1 MVYRGCVV
9 RIEESF
15 AIVLTTGAQ
24 YLRVIKKEGL
34 TTGKEILFVEEDLY
48 QEKPSVFKSFGLVA
62 AVMMLLFLSV
72 TAYNTLQHWLPLQ
85 QVVAIVSLD
94 INPSLELEVNRE
106 NKVLRGVAVNEEGK
120 LLVEPSLKGLAV
132 EDAVLQV
139 VDKAKSLQYITAEKK
154 ALLISTVILKE
165 EIELSQSQ
173 LEGVIMKKLDEEA
186 VLQEVQLV
194 YVRGKKEDLQK
205 AREEKISIG
214 KYEVFLKATE
224 AKQKVTV
231 EQIKKAKVQ
240 ELVEQDIG
248 KLKTKDLQKKK
259 LENDKKQEKK
269 QEKKEQT
276 KDISD
281 DREKA
286 PGQAEQDEKRGS
298 NPQKKEDKE
307 SLEKLPGNNKSPVEK
322 KNPQKKEPQ
331 KDDKKDE
338 GTSSSSES
346 KKDEKKQLKKQDPLG
361 DEKKVEGVKHSK
373 DEASLQRDG
382 QEKAAEPKE
391 QKNSKI
397 KFLRFKNS
405 KK

>member
-62 AVMMLLFLSV
+62 AVMMLLFLSI
-72 TAYNTLQHWLPLQ
+72 TAYNTLQQWLPLQ
-85 QVVAIVSLD
+85 QVAAVVSVD

-120 LLVEPSLKGLAV
+120 LLVEPSLKGLTV

-154 ALLISTVILKE
+154 AILISTVILKE
-165 EIELSQSQ
+165 EIKLSQSQ
-173 LEGVIMKKLDEEA
+173 LEDAIMKKLDEEE
-186 VLQEVQLV
+186 VLQEVQLI

-205 AREEKISIG
+205 AREEKISVG

-224 AKQKVTV
+224 EKQKITV

-248 KLKTKDLQKKK
+248 KLKTKDVQKKK

-269 QEKKEQT
+269 EKA
-276 KDISD
+276 KDISE
-281 DREKA
+281 DRDKA
-286 PGQAEQDEKRGS
+286 PGQVAQDEKQS
-298 NPQKKEDKE
+298 VNSKKKEDKE
-307 SLEKLPGNNKSPVEK
+307 SLEKLPENNKSTVEK
-322 KNPQKKEPQ
+322 KNPQKQEPQ

-338 GTSSSSES
+338 GTSSSSDS
-346 KKDEKKQLKKQDPLG
+346 KKDEKKQLKKQDALG

-382 QEKAAEPKE
+382 QEKAAELKE